1 VSDPRAT
8 SDKSSTRTR
17 TRQGGIR
24 NLSLATVAR
33 TIVLLGCLISA
44 TYAQADPRVVLC
56 IFQWQQAP
64 DFDGGVAVFMIVDGK
79 TVIVS
84 DHDLDRPVPE
94 QKVVRS
100 FHFDR
105 PADDWKCG
113 DTHKVEKRDLTVRR
127 CARLVSRTGNSII
140 MDFKSR
146 VTDSLGYGREAEIQ
160 FRVELGATCDVQ
172 LLKADAI
179 RVPTSFRESP
189 DAGARPI
196 KVKQQTC
203 NFITK

>member
-8 SDKSSTRTR
+8 SDKQSTRTPNR
-17 TRQGGIR
+17 LGGAH
-24 NLSLATVAR
+24 NLSLVAAVR
-33 TIVLLGCLISA
+33 TIVLIACLIFA

-56 IFQWQQAP
+56 ILQWQQPP
-64 DFDGGVAVFMIVDGK
+64 DFDGGVAVSMIVDGK

-94 QKVVRS
+94 QKVVKS

-113 DTHKVEKRDLTVRR
+113 DPHEVGKRNLIVRR

-140 MDFKSR
+140 MDYRSR
-146 VTDSLGYGREAEIQ
+146 VTDPSGYGREAEVQ
-160 FRVELGATCDVQ
+160 FRVELGATCGAQ
-172 LLKADAI
+172 ILKANAI
-179 RVPTSFRESP
+179 RVPTSFREAP
-189 DAGARPI
+189 DAGPRPI